1 MMKPITIAQRFR
13 PFSHKPGSACLIPG
27 TWWSLQAFPAL
38 LRLSHEKEILE
49 CALHLTGPVE
59 QFTLQQDMEKRCVW
73 VFGRAKEGYFR
84 LRLTASSNEL
94 TIYADKTP
102 PSGLRTSLGDLTS
115 KGSISLPMQ
124 WAFYEPSHLE
134 RLSLGSHKE
143 QKWEA
148 VSSRLDLK
156 ELLPPLLYLA
166 QHLPPTQSK
175 GPLFLDSNEDML
187 KTFFRTHCSEI
198 FIPQLIDPQHQ
209 GIHFPSIAP
218 YLSAPPCALFQE
230 AASWI
235 RSLFVKV
242 ENNRIFMLPNVPPS
256 FDCGRF
262 THLLLGSLGALDLE
276 WSKSSLRRA
285 VFRPAVSGEL
295 FFIPPK
301 PFQSFRVITERG
313 KKGIYQKTAE
323 PLMVKAGIAHYLDCF
338 Q

>member
-38 LRLSHEKEILE
+38 LRFSHEKEVIE
-49 CALHLTGPVE
+49 CALHVTGPVE
-59 QFTLQQDMEKRCVW
+59 QFTLQQDMEKRCIW
-73 VFGRAKEGYFR
+73 VFGRAREGYFR
-84 LRLTASSNEL
+84 LRFTASPHEL
-94 TIYADKTP
+94 TIYAEKTP
-102 PSGLRTSLGDLTS
+102 LSGLRTSFGNLIS
-115 KGSISLPMQ
+115 KESLSLPMQ

-148 VSSRLDLK
+148 VSCRLDLK

-166 QHLPPTQSK
+166 QHTPPIESR
-175 GPLFLDSNEDML
+175 GSLFIEGKEDML
-187 KTFFRTHCSEI
+187 RTFFQTHCSGI
-198 FIPQLIDPQHQ
+198 LVPQLIDQQHQ
-209 GIHFPSIAP
+209 GIHLPSIAP
-218 YLSAPPCALFQE
+218 YLDAPPCALFHE
-230 AASWI
+230 ASRWV
-235 RSLFVKV
+235 RSHFVKV
-242 ENNRIFMLPNVPPS
+242 EGDQIFMLPKLPLT
-256 FDCGRF
+256 FECGRF
-262 THLLLGSLGALDLE
+262 THLLLGSLGTLDLE

-285 VFRPAVSGEL
+285 IFRSAISREL

-313 KKGIYQKTAE
+313 KKGVYQKTAE